1 MRRRCLIFGLVT
13 IFAFAFLTVS
23 CAKKN
28 MVQKS
33 DPEVIGTE
41 EQTTVSNV
49 PDEPPQTSDVTLTAD
64 GYEFDDENIQFEF
77 NSAVLTERAQ
87 SSLTNKAQY
96 LLFYPDV
103 PVTIEGHCDDRGTDA
118 YNIALGERRAESVK
132 MFLVDLGIGADR
144 LSTISYGEE
153 RPIDRGHNETAWA
166 KNRRA
171 QFVKN

>member
-1 MRRRCLIFGLVT
+1 M
-13 IFAFAFLTVS
+13 VS
-23 CAKKN
+23 CVQKN
-28 MVQKS
+28 VVQKS
-33 DPEVIGTE
+33 DPAVIGTE

-49 PDEPPQTSDVTLTAD
+49 SDEPPQTSAVPLKVD
-64 GYEFDDENIQFEF
+64 GFEFDDENIQFEF
-77 NSAVLTERAQ
+77 NSTLLTERAQ
-87 SSLTNKAQY
+87 SSLTEKAQY
-96 LLFYPDV
+96 LLFHPDV

-118 YNIALGERRAESVK
+118 YNMALGERRAESVK